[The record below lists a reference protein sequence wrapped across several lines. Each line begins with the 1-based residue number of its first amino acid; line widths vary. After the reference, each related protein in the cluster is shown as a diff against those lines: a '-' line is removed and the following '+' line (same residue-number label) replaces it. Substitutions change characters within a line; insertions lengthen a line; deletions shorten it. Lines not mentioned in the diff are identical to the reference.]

1 MRGPIPWSI
10 MLDAI
15 RSFVNRR
22 LIVEATPE
30 AAPAP
35 LIDGLQVAAAA
46 LLLELAHADGHFSE
60 AERGHIEA
68 GLGRH
73 FALDDETTRQLLALA
88 EAERRESIDHFQ
100 FTRHIAR
107 HYDTAQKLRLAELM
121 WRVILADGAIADHE
135 AWLVRKLA
143 NLLELSPGYLS
154 DARRLA
160 AEDMGAG

>member
-1 MRGPIPWSI
+1 

-15 RSFVNRR
+15 RNFVNNR
-22 LIVEATPE
+22 LGTDATRPE
-30 AAPAP
+30 APAP

-46 LLLELAHADGHFSE
+46 LLLELAHADGHFSD
-60 AERGHIEA
+60 AERAHIEA
-68 GLGRH
+68 GLERH
-73 FALDDETTRQLLALA
+73 FALDEETTRQLLTLA

-107 HYDTAQKLRLAELM
+107 HYDTAQKLKLAELM
-121 WRVILADGAIADHE
+121 WRVILADGTISDHE

-160 AEDMGAG
+160 AEDIEKSG

>member
-1 MRGPIPWSI
+1 

-15 RSFVNRR
+15 RNFVSRR
-22 LIVEATPE
+22 LVTDSAPGQ
-30 AAPAP
+30 APAP

-46 LLLELAHADGHFSE
+46 LLLELAHADGHFSG
-60 AERGHIEA
+60 AERAHIEG

-73 FALDDETTRQLLALA
+73 FGLDEDTTRQLLELA

-107 HYDTAQKLRLAELM
+107 HYDTAQKLKLAELM
-121 WRVILADGAIADHE
+121 WRVILADGAIAEHE
-135 AWLVRKLA
+135 TWLVRKLA
-143 NLLELSPGYLS
+143 NMLELAPGYLS

-160 AEDMGAG
+160 AENAEGD

>member
-1 MRGPIPWSI
+1 

-15 RSFVNRR
+15 RSFLTRR
-22 LIVEATPE
+22 VVAETVRGQ
-30 AAPAP
+30 APAP
-35 LIDGLQVAAAA
+35 LLDGLQVAAAA
-46 LLLELAHADGHFSE
+46 LLLELAHADGHFSD
-60 AERGHIEA
+60 AERSHIEA

-73 FALDDETTRQLLALA
+73 FALDEETTCELLVLA

-121 WRVILADGAIADHE
+121 WRVILADGAIAEHE

-160 AEDMGAG
+160 AGDAGPG

>member
-1 MRGPIPWSI
+1 

-15 RSFVNRR
+15 RTFVSRH
-22 LIVEATPE
+22 LAVDT
-30 AAPAP
+30 AAEHVPAP

-46 LLLELAHADGHFSE
+46 LLLEVAHADGHFSD
-60 AERGHIEA
+60 AERAHIEA

-73 FALDDETTRQLLALA
+73 FALDEETTRQLLTLA

-107 HYDTAQKLRLAELM
+107 RYDTAQKLKLAELM
-121 WRVILADGAIADHE
+121 WRVILADGTIADHE

-160 AEDMGAG
+160 AGDLPTTG